1 MYIIPFKKIKTCK
14 TLRMVL
20 SGQWDYRKYLR
31 ILFSKYVFIFRK
43 KIKEIMGKSLTEKE
57 KKIFKISLN
66 HHLTVIFLAGFTFHF
81 AKLYFVTFQ

>member
-1 MYIIPFKKIKTCK
+1 
-14 TLRMVL
+14 
-20 SGQWDYRKYLR
+20 
-31 ILFSKYVFIFRK
+31 
-43 KIKEIMGKSLTEKE
+43 MGKSLTEKE